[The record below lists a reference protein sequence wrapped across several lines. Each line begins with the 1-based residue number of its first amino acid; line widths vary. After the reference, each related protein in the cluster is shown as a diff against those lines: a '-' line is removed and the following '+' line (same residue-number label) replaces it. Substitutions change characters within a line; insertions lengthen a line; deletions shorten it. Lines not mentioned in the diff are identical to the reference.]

1 MTRFLSSRLYR
12 LIGVILMVVVLA
24 SSYPVSLGAAESQSV
39 ISSAISATSPSPSPD
54 PTSTMPSPTP
64 EPKIVYGE
72 LTNRLATGRGGSS
85 ASIVF
90 PDHDSAISLPAT
102 KLIVDTQEGGL
113 LNILLNGEKVSDSRI
128 GSITT
133 DTERHTARYT
143 FYGLALVPGPNTISV
158 TPNNLDG
165 SGKTVVLHVFGPGP
179 AVSFEERL
187 IGPLKADGK
196 TTATLEI
203 QGLDIYR
210 HYALPG
216 ATVKVTI
223 SSGDARLI
231 APGDTIPLKSVDVAT
246 IAGGMAVLSLMPGL
260 TPGQVVIH
268 VFGNDLD
275 TDVTYNSQPDVRHA
289 FVTGLVTGGFGS
301 VPGSLA
307 DQDGSP
313 NGANSR
319 KGRIA
324 LYGSGAVG
332 KKGLATIAYD
342 TADRLQKSNGTG
354 SFAENSANRPY
365 ETYGDSSTV
374 HDDALSRNRL
384 YARYDQGQ
392 SHFLIGEF
400 QAQTSSSNSIGGF
413 SQLVSGAQAQIAN
426 KDRSLTVFAAKND
439 IAYARTVI
447 PAAGFSAVTQPLHPD
462 IVVGSE
468 QISLASIDRRTGI
481 VISETTLVRGVDYEL
496 DYISGNIRFINI
508 PLPLDASFN
517 PQQLIVRYEY
527 GGTNVIAHTYG
538 GRLDLALGKG
548 PGGIKFGSGYV
559 NDVSGQGDYNLF
571 AQDVS
576 SQGKNLSFSF
586 SHAASHGQIGFTD
599 TTSASTLNGIV
610 PSDGIGQ
617 AWSGKLSLA
626 GLNDKLEGS
635 FQTTTANYLNPF
647 GGLSTPGLFDY
658 RASYTRNLGA
668 GGTAVLAYDTQRN
681 NYQGNLGSQSRASIR
696 IRKPLSKKLT
706 IFGGVVESRSTA
718 SSNPG
723 LGSIP
728 AIIPSASSTN
738 TLSSTQGEIGFD
750 WRATRNI
757 GFMFS
762 RLQSLSTGSVS
773 SSPNQTQA
781 QVGYDFGGKGRVYLR
796 ESITDTPV
804 QTFGASSN
812 GLTNPVLGSTSS
824 TTFGFERSLGAAT
837 SVNEELEID
846 HTLNGDTVRAL
857 TGVREKFRLGKTM
870 KGDLAFQRVTGNP
883 QASFQTYSTS
893 LDWHPTNRFKASTSL
908 QSRTGQGN
916 GSTLFLG
923 VAGAINDDISIFGSV
938 NKSLSSVIASSDSRV
953 GISIRPSYSDRFVT
967 LVGFRSAS
975 GISALGGHSDIFS
988 IEQVD
993 RLSNRL
999 EFVGRY
1005 AYKLEGDSFY
1015 AARTSVGGLRL
1026 TQSLGKK
1033 FDVGFEVSAI
1043 GSKSAPS
1050 SDKFGLAIESG
1061 INVTPTLRLAGGY
1074 NLTRVADPTLIGSP
1088 AKKGLY
1094 FTMSSAIDRI
1104 FGWGSH

>member
-1 MTRFLSSRLYR
+1 MNRFLSSRIYR
-12 LIGVILMVVVLA
+12 LTGVIVMIIVLA
-24 SSYPVSLGAAESQSV
+24 SSCPVSLGAAESQSV
-39 ISSAISATSPSPSPD
+39 LLSTVSAASPSPD

-72 LTNRLATGRGGSS
+72 LANRLATGHGESS

-90 PDHDSAISLPAT
+90 PDRDSAISLPAT
-102 KLIVDTQEGGL
+102 KLIVNTQEGAL
-113 LNILLNGEKVSDSRI
+113 LSVLLNGEKVSDSRI

-133 DTERHTARYT
+133 DTERHTAVYT
-143 FYGLALVPGPNTISV
+143 FYGLALTPGPNTILV

-165 SGKTVVLHVFGPGP
+165 NGKTVVFHVFGPGP

-210 HYALPG
+210 HHALPG
-216 ATVKVTI
+216 ANVKVTI

-231 APGDTIPLKSVDVAT
+231 APGDIIPLKSVDVTT
-246 IAGGMAVLSLMPGL
+246 IAGGMAMLSLIPGL
-260 TPGQVVIH
+260 TPGQVVVHI
-268 VFGNDLD
+268 FGNGLE
-275 TDVTYNSQPDVRHA
+275 TDVAYNSQPDVRRA
-289 FVTGLVTGGFGS
+289 FVTGLITGGLGS

-324 LYGSGAVG
+324 LYGSGAIG

-354 SFAENSANRPY
+354 SFAENPTNRPY
-365 ETYGDSSTV
+365 DTYGDSSTV

-426 KDRSLTVFAAKND
+426 KDRSLTLFAAKND

-447 PAAGFSAVTQPLHPD
+447 PAAGFSSVTQPLHPD

-481 VISETTLVRGVDYEL
+481 VISETALVRGIDYEL
-496 DYISGNIRFINI
+496 DYVSGNIRFINI

-527 GGTNVIAHTYG
+527 GGTNVIARTYG

-548 PGGIKFGSGYV
+548 PGGMKFGSGYV

-586 SHAASHGQIGFTD
+586 SHASSHGKIGFTD
-599 TTSASTLNGIV
+599 TTSASTLNGMI

-617 AWSGKLSLA
+617 AWSGKLSLT

-658 RASYTRNLGA
+658 RASYTKNLGG
-668 GGTAVLAYDTQRN
+668 GGTAILAYDTQRN

-696 IRKPLSKKLT
+696 IRKNLSKKLT
-706 IFGGVVESRSTA
+706 IFGGAVESRSTI
-718 SSNPG
+718 SSNSGPG
-723 LGSIP
+723 SSLTVTS
-728 AIIPSASSTN
+728 AASSTN
-738 TLSSTQGEIGFD
+738 TLSSTQGEVGFD
-750 WRATRNI
+750 WRATRNV
-757 GFMFS
+757 GLMFS
-762 RLQSLSTGSVS
+762 RLQNLSTGSIS

-781 QVGYDFGGKGRVYLR
+781 QIGYDFGGKGRVYLR
-796 ESITDTPV
+796 ENITDTPV
-804 QTFGASSN
+804 QTFGSSSN
-812 GLTNPVLGSTSS
+812 GLANPVLGSTSS

-846 HTLNGDTVRAL
+846 HTLDGDTIRAL
-857 TGVREKFRLGKTM
+857 TGVREKFRIGKTM
-870 KGDLAFQRVTGNP
+870 KGDFAFQRVTGNP
-883 QASFQTYSTS
+883 QASFQTYSSS
-893 LDWHPTNRFKASTSL
+893 LDWHPTNKFKASTSL

-938 NKSLSSVIASSDSRV
+938 NKSLSSVITSSDSRV
-953 GISIRPSYSDRFVT
+953 GISIRPSYSDHLVT
-967 LVGFRSAS
+967 LIGFRSAS
-975 GISALGGHSDIFS
+975 GISALGGHSDVFS
-988 IEQVD
+988 IEQID

-1005 AYKLEGDSFY
+1005 AYKLDGDSFY

-1033 FDVGFEVSAI
+1033 FDVGFEISAI
-1043 GSKSAPS
+1043 GSKTAPS

-1061 INVTPTLRLAGGY
+1061 MNITPTLRLAGGY
-1074 NLTRVADPTLIGSP
+1074 NFTRVADPTLIGSP